1 MYLKGS
7 KLSMTRRRSRS
18 NPLRLF
24 ILIVLVGGALYVN
37 QVVVP
42 ATPPLFVPTP
52 TPTRS
57 PESYITDADALLEE
71 GKISQAITAYEKAI
85 QANPKNPAVYITAAR
100 LQVYNGLY
108 DEAIANA
115 ENALLLNANNSI
127 AHALRG
133 WALGFKGEYL
143 EAEAAIKTALE
154 IDPNNAAAYAY
165 RAEILA
171 RQWEAG
177 GGLLGT
183 LDNAIEASREAERL
197 GPNELE
203 THRARGIILELTANY
218 EDASRQF
225 ESAIAINPN
234 IADLHLA
241 LGRNYRT
248 MELYDRA
255 VEEFNRALALNPK
268 DPLPNTYISRTYAT
282 VGEYA
287 KAIQYAEQAIKA
299 DPTDP
304 YLYGNLGQMYYKNV
318 QYNDA
323 LIPLRLSVR
332 GGTTADGTEIEGLPL
347 DYGRVAEYYYTY
359 GLTLAQMGEC
369 GEALQLSQLLQK
381 AVPNDEYAMY
391 NAQEII
397 NVCSQVADEAPLT
410 PQDATPEPA
419 ATPEA

>member
-1 MYLKGS
+1 
-7 KLSMTRRRSRS
+7 MTRRHKRA
-18 NPLRLF
+18 NPIRLLVL
-24 ILIVLVGGALYVN
+24 ILLVGGALYVN

-57 PESYITDADALLEE
+57 PESYITDADTLLSE
-71 GKISQAITAYEKAI
+71 GKISQAITAYDKAI
-85 QANPKNPAVYITAAR
+85 QANPKNPAVYITTAR
-100 LQVYNGLY
+100 LQIYSSLY

-115 ENALLLNANNSI
+115 ENALLLNPNNAI

-133 WALGFKGEYL
+133 WALGFKGDYL

-154 IDPNNAAAYAY
+154 IDPNNAEAYAY

-171 RQWEAG
+171 RQWESG

-183 LDNAIEASREAERL
+183 LDNAIAASREAERL
-197 GPNELE
+197 GPNLLE
-203 THRARGIILELTANY
+203 THRSRGIILELTANY
-218 EDASRQF
+218 EDAAREF
-225 ESAIAINPN
+225 EQAVAINPN

-241 LGRNYRT
+241 LGRNYRV
-248 MELYDRA
+248 MQLYDKA

-299 DPTDP
+299 EPTDP

-318 QYNDA
+318 QYRDA
-323 LIPLRLSVR
+323 VIPLRLAVR
-332 GGTTADGTEIEGLPL
+332 GGTTADGDEIEGIPL
-347 DYGRVAEYYYTY
+347 DYGRVAEYYYTF
-359 GLTLAQMGEC
+359 GLTLAQLGEC
-369 GEALQLSQLLQK
+369 GEALQLSQLIQQG
-381 AVPNDEYAMY
+381 VPNDEYAMY

-397 NVCSQVADEAPLT
+397 NICSQVAENPSIIET
-410 PQDATPEPA
+410 PTPTVEP
-419 ATPEA
+419 EG

>member
-1 MYLKGS
+1 
-7 KLSMTRRRSRS
+7 MTRKRNRY
-18 NPLRLF
+18 NPIRL
-24 ILIVLVGGALYVN
+24 LVLVLLVGGALYVN

-57 PESYITDADALLEE
+57 PESFITDADALLKE

-85 QANPKNPAVYITAAR
+85 QANPKNPAVFITTAR
-100 LQVYNGLY
+100 LQIYSGLY

-115 ENALLLNANNSI
+115 QNALLLNSNNSI

-133 WALGFKGEYL
+133 WALGFKGDYL
-143 EAEAAIKTALE
+143 EAEGAIKTALE
-154 IDPNNAAAYAY
+154 IDPNNAEAYAY

-183 LDNAIEASREAERL
+183 LDNAIAASREAERL
-197 GPNELE
+197 GPNQLE

-218 EDASRQF
+218 QDASREF
-225 ESAIAINPN
+225 EKAIAINPN

-241 LGRNYRT
+241 LGRNYRV
-248 MELYDRA
+248 MQLYDRA

-299 DPTDP
+299 NPNDPF
-304 YLYGNLGQMYYKNV
+304 LYGNLGQMYYKNV
-318 QYNDA
+318 QYRDA
-323 LIPLRLSVR
+323 IIPLRLAVR
-332 GGTTADGTEIEGLPL
+332 GGTNPDGIDIEGLPL

-359 GLTLAQMGEC
+359 GLAMAQLGEC
-369 GEALQLSQLLQK
+369 GEALQLSQLLQQG
-381 AVPNDEYAMY
+381 VPNDEYAMY

-397 NVCSQVADEAPLT
+397 NICSQVAENPPSQTLT
-410 PQDATPEPA
+410 TPTAEP
-419 ATPEA
+419 EG